1 MTRLAA
7 IAAALLA
14 LDLPAAAQPVNL
26 RLGDDF
32 TSAVLAGRVCEDL
45 DGDAVCSPSEPGI
58 PAARIV
64 LSDGTFAVTDGEG
77 RYHLVA
83 VPARGLEIDR
93 ITSEG
98 GAPFARARDGYGRLL
113 VKLDTGS
120 LGRRA
125 LVRGGA
131 GRVIEFGPAMLQA
144 VDFAVAYLQTQTV
157 ELEPAGRDSLPA
169 GEKVG
174 GEYRYRL
181 SGRTRPGH
189 QIAVAG
195 ERVVVNVDGTFSAVA
210 RLGAG
215 ENTVF
220 VSDLSPEGLLAFRA
234 QRIAVVERERGGALF
249 IPRPLELV
257 ATVSLSPP
265 GDAREGRANAAI
277 RAPEATLVR
286 LGASEVAVGAS
297 GAATLAFQLQRG
309 PNELAVVLLAPGLP
323 PAVHPLVIVA
333 TGPSFTSALLS
344 LELGYGFD
352 DGGKELSLLGRGMAV
367 LQRSYGGFD
376 LAAGVDLD
384 VGDLS
389 GIFGQTE
396 DRLGKPL
403 PADPYLVLR
412 PREPLAFERALDI
425 ELFPPATADDGLSGT
440 FNPSRSRLWAH
451 ARHPTYGILELGSF
465 KTGVAGAEIGRYERS
480 LIGGLVDARY
490 PIGPVELRARAF
502 GSPAAALDGGPYTA
516 PAHDE
521 LTGTGGSVFYLR
533 NPAVIPG
540 SEKLRVEIRDGLS
553 ALPLEERALLRYVDY
568 DIDYASGR
576 IILARPLP
584 MNAGFGPLLTTPLQ
598 SAQPVLVADYEVRS
612 TSAARSRVLGAGAG
626 AGWQDAIGVFASVVD
641 ERRFD
646 EEAAGYRLYSVYAKS
661 RIGPFALVAEAARS
675 EGSLFPPGATG
686 GFNLSDTG
694 GLAFL
699 VAQTEQRPSG
709 PADAFGLRASLSEDA
724 YGGQVW
730 VRLRDAGFSDS
741 SHASLARGRQFGGR
755 VRAEVGKVSLSL
767 FADDRI
773 GSDPRDP
780 FGPSTVGG
788 RDAVVRAT
796 LPLDKLALSAEG
808 KFASLSYPEQ
818 VGGEPQEGG
827 RAGLGVRADYQVVP
841 ELTLNASH
849 FQRLVSF
856 GAGPGSLDD
865 TFSAVGAVWRPKDD
879 LGLSARAG
887 WGPGVGTQV
896 QLGGERVGDGEVG
909 YGSFTVD
916 ADGPDAGRA
925 VMVSGARRRVEEEAE
940 VFAEDLFAR
949 DIDALRL
956 GRAVGIH
963 CAPVKNLVLTGRY
976 ERGTRLPFTGVPAL
990 LRDSGSGRV
999 TWMMGRLRVGAIA
1012 EVRRER
1018 GNAITE
1024 SDVDRWQTLGALAL
1038 EARPLDAL
1046 GIVGRLNASLTR
1058 NRGRTEAQFVEGT
1071 LGAGLRIH
1079 PWIVLASYAIVNEIP
1094 PESQTASPRFFEHL
1108 VSLRPAL
1115 LLGDRLRLGAGVH
1128 AGFFRG
1134 RDPTTI
1140 VAASIRPA
1148 VRIVGTLE
1156 AAVEAARRS
1165 AAPAGEALNALRAE
1179 LAWWPEPSLGI
1190 AGGYNIVGFSGTGVA
1205 RERGRTDR
1213 VYVRLELAY

>member
-1 MTRLAA
+1 MRRFAL
-7 IAAALLA
+7 IAAALVA
-14 LDLPAAAQPVNL
+14 LQTRATAQPVHL
-26 RLGDDF
+26 RLGDDL
-32 TSAVLAGRVCEDL
+32 TSAALAGRVCEDL
-45 DGDAVCSPSEPGI
+45 DGDAVCSASEPGI
-58 PAARIV
+58 PSARIL

-93 ITSEG
+93 LTREG
-98 GAPFARARDGYGRLL
+98 GERFARARDGYGRLQ

-120 LGRRA
+120 LGRVA
-125 LVRGGA
+125 LVKGGA
-131 GRVIEFGPAMLQA
+131 ARVVEFGPAMLQP
-144 VDFAVAYLQTQTV
+144 VDFAVAYLQTQTI
-157 ELEPAGRDSLPA
+157 ELEPAGRDALPA

-174 GEYRYRL
+174 GEYRYRV

-189 QIAVAG
+189 QIVVAG
-195 ERVVVNVDGTFSAVA
+195 ERVVVDAGGAFSAVA
-210 RLGAG
+210 RLAAG

-220 VSDLSPEGLLAFRA
+220 VSDLSPAGLLVFRA
-234 QRIAVVERERGGALF
+234 QRIAVVERRRGGALF

-257 ATVSLSPP
+257 ATLNLPAPSDS
-265 GDAREGRANAAI
+265 REGPASVAI
-277 RAPEATLVR
+277 RAAEATRVR
-286 LGASEVAVGAS
+286 VGTSEVALGAD
-297 GAATLAFQLQRG
+297 GAATLGLHLRRG
-309 PNELAVVLLAPGLP
+309 ANELAVELLAPGAP

-333 TGPSFTSALLS
+333 EGPSFTGALLS
-344 LELGYGFD
+344 LELGYAFD
-352 DGGKELSLLGRGMAV
+352 DGGRELSLLGRGMAV
-367 LQRSYGGFD
+367 LQRSYGELD

-389 GIFGQTE
+389 SMLGRAD
-396 DRLGKPL
+396 DRLGTSPA
-403 PADPYLVLR
+403 ADPYVVLR
-412 PREPLAFERALDI
+412 PRDPLAFERALDV
-425 ELFPPATADDGLSGT
+425 ELLPPATADDGLSGT
-440 FNPSRSRLWAH
+440 LNPSRSRLWAH
-451 ARHPTYGILELGSF
+451 ARHPTYGVVELGSF
-465 KTGVAGAEIGRYERS
+465 KTGVAGAEVGRYERS
-480 LIGGLVDARY
+480 LVGGLVDARY
-490 PIGPVELRARAF
+490 PVGPVELRARAF
-502 GSPAAALDGGPYTA
+502 GSPAAANDGGPHTA
-516 PAHDE
+516 AAHDE

-540 SEKLRVEIRDGLS
+540 SEKLRVEVRDGLS
-553 ALPLEERALLRYVDY
+553 SLPLEERALLRYVDY

-576 IILARPLP
+576 ILLARPLP
-584 MNAGFGPLLTTPLQ
+584 MSAGFGPLLTTPLQ
-598 SAQPVLVADYEVRS
+598 SARPVLLADYEFRS
-612 TSAARSRVLGAGAG
+612 TSAARSRVVGAGAG
-626 AGWQDAIGVFASVVD
+626 AGWQEAIGVFASVVD

-646 EEAAGYRLYSVYAKS
+646 EETAGYRLYSAYAKS
-661 RIGPFALVAEAARS
+661 RVGPFALVAEAARS
-675 EGSLFPPGATG
+675 EGALFLPGSTG
-686 GFNLSDTG
+686 GFGFSDTG
-694 GLAFL
+694 GLSFL
-699 VAQTEQRPSG
+699 VAQPELRPAG
-709 PADAFGLRASLSEDA
+709 PADAFGLRASLSEED

-730 VRLRDAGFSDS
+730 VRLREAGFSDS

-755 VRAEVGKVSLSL
+755 VRAEVGKVALSL
-767 FADDRI
+767 FADDRL
-773 GSDPRDP
+773 GADPRDP

-788 RDAVVRAT
+788 RDAVLRAT
-796 LPLDKLALSAEG
+796 LPLDRLALSAEG
-808 KFASLSYPEQ
+808 RFASLSFPELI
-818 VGGEPQEGG
+818 GGEAEQGG
-827 RAGLGVRADYQVVP
+827 RAGLGVRADYRVVP

-849 FQRLVSF
+849 HQRLLSF

-865 TFSAVGAVWRPKDD
+865 TFSAVGAAWRPKDE
-879 LGLSARAG
+879 LGLSVRAG

-896 QLGGERVGDGEVG
+896 QLGGERAGDGEVG

-940 VFAEDLFAR
+940 VFAEELFAR

-963 CAPVKNLVLTGRY
+963 CAPAKSLVLTGRY
-976 ERGTRLPFTGVPAL
+976 ERGTRLPFTGEPAL

-1018 GNAITE
+1018 GDAVSE
-1024 SDVDRWQTLGALAL
+1024 SGVDRWQTLGALAL

-1058 NRGRTEAQFVEGT
+1058 NRARTEAQFVEGT
-1071 LGAGLRIH
+1071 LGAGLRLH

-1094 PESQTASPRFFEHL
+1094 PESQTVSPRFFEHL
-1108 VSLRPAL
+1108 VSLRPAV

-1134 RDPTTI
+1134 RDPTT
-1140 VAASIRPA
+1140 VLAASIRPA
-1148 VRIVGTLE
+1148 VRIVGALE

-1165 AAPAGEALNALRAE
+1165 AAPAGEALNAFRAE